1 MIITTI
7 EELRRCLPSHAIDHI
22 EAFKGYIDNSEHEF
36 LLQPLGQPLYDR
48 LCDWYD
54 ENQPNYS
61 EVEDRD
67 TGYWNRLLL
76 IAQRC
81 VAFDAMSRAIDQQA
95 ISINGA
101 GINFAS
107 ADDYKP
113 ADRDAINAAKL
124 SYQKEAHSALNR
136 LLYTLEQ
143 WCISGTAQPNGS
155 DPNVASQS
163 DASSGSD
170 PSDTSAQASA
180 QPDAPLGSGPDS
192 ASASDAPS
200 APDPSS
206 AISHQT
212 SDIDE
217 RTEITAL
224 WRQSRYFYLVAQLL
238 IPSAVVLQEYLNI
251 YDSREKYIQML
262 PDLHFIQEEQI
273 APAIGEDFCDYLVG
287 QQLRGGTRR
296 DLTAATAAQPKTA
309 EGDTLPATVR
319 RLLHKLRKIEATL
332 LEGRTKVLRVE
343 KDRRIAARDEGM
355 RLLSDWLTW
364 CQQHQT
370 AILRD
375 LDTLH
380 GLPPT
385 AAALLSPADREQMQ
399 EDVLQ
404 ACLEAERPFTDS
416 PMFLAPVFAEESEGQ
431 VIDSSQRNQAT
442 CPHDSQIDGMLV
454 TPPLL

>member
-1 MIITTI
+1 MIITTT
-7 EELRRCLPSHAIDHI
+7 EELRRCLPSHAIDHV

-36 LLQPLGQPLYDR
+36 LLQPLGQPLYDK

-54 ENQPNYS
+54 ENQPTYS
-61 EVEDRD
+61 EVEDRE

-143 WCISGTAQPNGS
+143 WTCQGA
-155 DPNVASQS
+155 
-163 DASSGSD
+163 
-170 PSDTSAQASA
+170 DTSAQAESTGTGSA
-180 QPDAPLGSGPDS
+180 DT
-192 ASASDAPS
+192 SDAPAS
-200 APDPSS
+200 GDQVSVPVTDD
-206 AISHQT
+206 T
-212 SDIDE
+212 E

-238 IPSAVVLQEYLNI
+238 IPSAVVLQEYLNV
-251 YDSREKYIQML
+251 YDNREKYIQML

-273 APAIGEDFCDYLVG
+273 APAIGEDFCDKLVAL
-287 QQLRGGTRR
+287 QLRGGTRR

-309 EGDTLPATVR
+309 DGDTLPATVR

-343 KDRRIAARDEGM
+343 KDRRIAAHDEGM
-355 RLLSDWLTW
+355 RLLSDWLAW
-364 CQQHQT
+364 CQQRQT

-375 LDTLH
+375 LDTLA
-380 GLPPT
+380 GLPAT
-385 AAALLSPADREQMQ
+385 AAALLSP
-399 EDVLQ
+399 EDQKKLDPAQ
-404 ACLEAERPFTDS
+404 LAALLEAERPFTDS
-416 PMFLAPVFAEESEGQ
+416 PMFLAPVWEQ
-431 VIDSSQRNQAT
+431 PQSSGTAPGA
-442 CPHDSQIDGMLV
+442 CPHNTNDYEIDGMLV
-454 TPPLL
+454 TAPLL

>member
-54 ENQPNYS
+54 ENQPTYS
-61 EVEDRD
+61 EVEDRE

-81 VAFDAMSRAIDQQA
+81 VTFDAMSRAIDQQA

-143 WCISGTAQPNGS
+143 WTAQCP
-155 DPNVASQS
+155 
-163 DASSGSD
+163 
-170 PSDTSAQASA
+170 
-180 QPDAPLGSGPDS
+180 
-192 ASASDAPS
+192 
-200 APDPSS
+200 
-206 AISHQT
+206 
-212 SDIDE
+212 
-217 RTEITAL
+217 TEEDVTAETQEL
-224 WRQSRYFYLVAQLL
+224 YEICKFWRSSRYFYLVAQLL

-251 YDSREKYIQML
+251 YDSREKFIQML
-262 PDLHFIQEEQI
+262 PDLHFIQEEII
-273 APAIGEDFCDYLVG
+273 APAIGEDFCEFLVG
-287 QQLRGGTRR
+287 MQTTGGTKR
-296 DLTAATAAQPKTA
+296 DATAAVSSEPKVLA
-309 EGDTLPATVR
+309 DDSEIPATTR

-332 LEGRTKVLRVE
+332 LEGRTRVIKVD
-343 KDRRIAARDEGM
+343 KDRKIQAHDEGI
-355 RLLSDWLTW
+355 RLLGQWREY
-364 CQQHQT
+364 CQLHQS
-370 AILRD
+370 AILKD
-375 LDTLH
+375 LDTIH
-380 GLPPT
+380 GLPAT
-385 AAALLSPADREQMQ
+385 AAALLSPAERE
-399 EDVLQ
+399 EIAPDVLN
-404 ACLEAERPFTDS
+404 ACLEAEEPFTTS
-416 PMFLAPVFAEESEGQ
+416 PMFVAPVFAEPDGAKGSGT
-431 VIDSSQRNQAT
+431 SAP
-442 CPHDSQIDGMLV
+442 CPCDHDCEIDGMLV

>member
-1 MIITTI
+1 MLITTI
-7 EELRRCLPSHAIDHI
+7 EELRLCFPSHAIDHI
-22 EAFKGYIDNSEHEF
+22 DAFVGYIDNSEHEF
-36 LLQPLGQPLYDR
+36 LLQPLGQPLYDK

-54 ENQPNYS
+54 QNKPVMTTIDDKQA
-61 EVEDRD
+61 
-67 TGYWNRLLL
+67 GYYNKLLL

-95 ISINGA
+95 ISINGS

-136 LLYTLEQ
+136 LLYTLELWTCQ
-143 WCISGTAQPNGS
+143 GS
-155 DPNVASQS
+155 D
-163 DASSGSD
+163 
-170 PSDTSAQASA
+170 DT
-180 QPDAPLGSGPDS
+180 
-192 ASASDAPS
+192 
-200 APDPSS
+200 
-206 AISHQT
+206 
-212 SDIDE
+212 E

-273 APAIGEDFCDYLVG
+273 APAIGEDFCDRLVAL
-287 QQLRGGTRR
+287 QLRGGTRR

-309 EGDTLPATVR
+309 EDDTLPATVR

-355 RLLSDWLTW
+355 RLLSDWLAW
-364 CQQHQT
+364 CQQHQQ
-370 AILRD
+370 AILHD
-375 LDTLH
+375 LDTLA
-380 GLPPT
+380 GLPAT
-385 AAALLSPADREQMQ
+385 AAALLSPDDQKKLDPAQ
-399 EDVLQ
+399 L
-404 ACLEAERPFTDS
+404 AALLEAERPFTDS
-416 PMFLAPVFAEESEGQ
+416 PMFLAPVWEQ
-431 VIDSSQRNQAT
+431 PQSSGTAPDA
-442 CPHDSQIDGMLV
+442 CPHDTHDCEIDGMLV
-454 TPPLL
+454 TAPLL

>member
-36 LLQPLGQPLYDR
+36 LLQPLGQPLYDK

-54 ENQPNYS
+54 ENQPTYS
-61 EVEDRD
+61 EVEDRE

-143 WCISGTAQPNGS
+143 WCVNGTAQPNGS
-155 DPNVASQS
+155 DTDVASQS
-163 DASSGSD
+163 DASAGSD
-170 PSDTSAQASA
+170 PSNT
-180 QPDAPLGSGPDS
+180 
-192 ASASDAPS
+192 
-200 APDPSS
+200 
-206 AISHQT
+206 
-212 SDIDE
+212 E

-262 PDLHFIQEEQI
+262 PDLHYVQEEQI
-273 APAIGEDFCDYLVG
+273 APAIGEDFCDRLVAL
-287 QQLRGGTRR
+287 QLRGGTRR

-309 EGDTLPATVR
+309 EDDTLPATTR

-364 CQQHQT
+364 CQQHQQ
-370 AILRD
+370 AILFD
-375 LDTLH
+375 LDTLA
-380 GLPPT
+380 GLPAT
-385 AAALLSPADREQMQ
+385 AAAMLSP
-399 EDVLQ
+399 EDQKKLDPAQ
-404 ACLEAERPFTDS
+404 LAALLEAERPFTDS
-416 PMFLAPVFAEESEGQ
+416 PMFLAPVFAEPEAAKGSGT
-431 VIDSSQRNQAT
+431 SAP
-442 CPHDSQIDGMLV
+442 CPCDHDCEIDGMLV
-454 TPPLL
+454 TAPLL

>member
-36 LLQPLGQPLYDR
+36 LLQPLGQPLYDK

-54 ENQPNYS
+54 ENHETYS
-61 EVEDRD
+61 EVEDRE

-76 IAQRC
+76 TAQRC

-143 WCISGTAQPNGS
+143 WCISGTAQPSGS
-155 DPNVASQS
+155 DTDVASQS
-163 DASSGSD
+163 DASAGSD
-170 PSDTSAQASA
+170 PSDTSA

-192 ASASDAPS
+192 ASQGDAQS
-200 APDPSS
+200 APDPQS
-206 AISHQT
+206 
-212 SDIDE
+212 
-217 RTEITAL
+217 EITAL

-273 APAIGEDFCDYLVG
+273 APSIGEDFCDYLVG

-309 EGDTLPATVR
+309 EGDTLPATTR

-332 LEGRTKVLRVE
+332 LEGRTKVIKVE

-375 LDTLH
+375 LDTLA

-385 AAALLSPADREQMQ
+385 AAALLSPQDREQLE

-416 PMFLAPVFAEESEGQ
+416 PMFLAPVWESESSGTGSADTKRSAGSGACPC
-431 VIDSSQRNQAT
+431 DSD
-442 CPHDSQIDGMLV
+442 CEIDGMLV

>member
-1 MIITTI
+1 MIITTT

-36 LLQPLGQPLYDR
+36 LLQPLGQPLYDK

-54 ENQPNYS
+54 ENQPTYS

-81 VAFDAMSRAIDQQA
+81 VAFDTMSRAIDQQA

-143 WCISGTAQPNGS
+143 WTAQCPAEE
-155 DPNVASQS
+155 DVTA
-163 DASSGSD
+163 
-170 PSDTSAQASA
+170 DTEE
-180 QPDAPLGSGPDS
+180 LY
-192 ASASDAPS
+192 
-200 APDPSS
+200 
-206 AISHQT
+206 
-212 SDIDE
+212 
-217 RTEITAL
+217 EICKF
-224 WRQSRYFYLVAQLL
+224 WRSSRYFYLAAQLF
-238 IPSAVVLQEYLNI
+238 IPSATVLQEYWT
-251 YDSREKYIQML
+251 YFDSREKFIQML

-273 APAIGEDFCDYLVG
+273 APAIGEDFCETLVDM
-287 QQLRGGTRR
+287 QLKGGTKR
-296 DLTAATAAQPKTA
+296 DATAATSSTPKVLA
-309 EGDTLPATVR
+309 DDSDIPATTR

-332 LEGRTKVLRVE
+332 LEGRTKVIKVD

-355 RLLSDWLTW
+355 RLLSDWLAW

-375 LDTLH
+375 LDTLA
-380 GLPPT
+380 GLPAT
-385 AAALLSPADREQMQ
+385 AAALLSP
-399 EDVLQ
+399 EDQKKLDPAQ
-404 ACLEAERPFTDS
+404 LAALLEAERPFTDS
-416 PMFLAPVFAEESEGQ
+416 PMFLAPVWESE
-431 VIDSSQRNQAT
+431 SSDAKGSGT
-442 CPHDSQIDGMLV
+442 SAPCPCDHDHEIDGMLV

>member
-1 MIITTI
+1 MIITTT

-36 LLQPLGQPLYDR
+36 LLQPLGQPLYDK

-54 ENQPNYS
+54 QNQPTYS
-61 EVEDRD
+61 EVEDRE

-81 VAFDAMSRAIDQQA
+81 VAFDTMSRAIDQQA

-143 WCISGTAQPNGS
+143 WTAQCPAEE
-155 DPNVASQS
+155 DVTA
-163 DASSGSD
+163 
-170 PSDTSAQASA
+170 DTEE
-180 QPDAPLGSGPDS
+180 LY
-192 ASASDAPS
+192 
-200 APDPSS
+200 
-206 AISHQT
+206 
-212 SDIDE
+212 
-217 RTEITAL
+217 EICKF
-224 WRQSRYFYLVAQLL
+224 WRSSRYFYLAAQLF
-238 IPSAVVLQEYLNI
+238 IPSATVLQEYWT
-251 YDSREKYIQML
+251 YFDSREKFIQML

-273 APAIGEDFCDYLVG
+273 APAIGEDFCEFLVG
-287 QQLRGGTRR
+287 MQLKGGTKR
-296 DLTAATAAQPKTA
+296 DATAATSSTPKVLADDSDIPPT
-309 EGDTLPATVR
+309 TR

-332 LEGRTKVLRVE
+332 LEGRTKVIKVD

-375 LDTLH
+375 LDTLA
-380 GLPPT
+380 GLPAT
-385 AAALLSPADREQMQ
+385 AAALLSP
-399 EDVLQ
+399 EDQKKLDPAQ
-404 ACLEAERPFTDS
+404 LAALLEAERPFTDS
-416 PMFLAPVFAEESEGQ
+416 PMFLAPVWESE
-431 VIDSSQRNQAT
+431 SSDAKGSGT
-442 CPHDSQIDGMLV
+442 SAPCPCDHDHEIDGMLV

>member
-1 MIITTI
+1 MIITTT

-36 LLQPLGQPLYDR
+36 LLQPLGQPLYDK

-54 ENQPNYS
+54 ENQPTYS
-61 EVEDRD
+61 EVEDRE

-143 WCISGTAQPNGS
+143 WTAQCP
-155 DPNVASQS
+155 AAE
-163 DASSGSD
+163 DAKE
-170 PSDTSAQASA
+170 DTEE
-180 QPDAPLGSGPDS
+180 LF
-192 ASASDAPS
+192 
-200 APDPSS
+200 
-206 AISHQT
+206 
-212 SDIDE
+212 
-217 RTEITAL
+217 EICKF
-224 WRQSRYFYLVAQLL
+224 WRSSRYFYLVAQLL
-238 IPSAVVLQEYLNI
+238 IPSATVLQEYLNI
-251 YDSREKYIQML
+251 YDSREKFIQML

-273 APAIGEDFCDYLVG
+273 APAIGEDFCEFLVG
-287 QQLRGGTRR
+287 MQLKGGTKR
-296 DLTAATAAQPKTA
+296 DATAAVSSTPKVLADDSDIPPT
-309 EGDTLPATVR
+309 TR

-332 LEGRTKVLRVE
+332 LEGRTKVIKVD

-364 CQQHQT
+364 CQQHQQ
-370 AILRD
+370 AILFD
-375 LDTLH
+375 LDTLA
-380 GLPPT
+380 GLPAT
-385 AAALLSPADREQMQ
+385 AAALLSP
-399 EDVLQ
+399 EDQKKLDPAQ
-404 ACLEAERPFTDS
+404 LAALLEAERPFTDS
-416 PMFLAPVFAEESEGQ
+416 PMFLAPVFAEPEAAKGSGT
-431 VIDSSQRNQAT
+431 SAP
-442 CPHDSQIDGMLV
+442 CPCDHDCEIDGMLV
-454 TPPLL
+454 TAPLL

>member
-61 EVEDRD
+61 EVEDRE
-67 TGYWNRLLL
+67 TGYYNRLLL

-107 ADDYKP
+107 AEDYKP

-143 WCISGTAQPNGS
+143 WCIGQSGGQAPGALPDTESTGTGSADSNDATA
-155 DPNVASQS
+155 
-163 DASSGSD
+163 SGD
-170 PSDTSAQASA
+170 QVPVPLIPGEADT
-180 QPDAPLGSGPDS
+180 
-192 ASASDAPS
+192 
-200 APDPSS
+200 
-206 AISHQT
+206 
-212 SDIDE
+212 E
-217 RTEITAL
+217 RTEITTL
-224 WRQSRYFYLVAQLL
+224 WRQSRDFYLVAQLL
-238 IPSAVVLQEYLNI
+238 IPSAVVLQDYLNI
-251 YDSREKYIQML
+251 YDSREKFIQML

-273 APAIGEDFCDYLVG
+273 ATAIGEDFCDDLVDR
-287 QQLRGGTRR
+287 QLRGGTRR
-296 DLTAATAAQPKTA
+296 DLTAATSAQPKTDA
-309 EGDTLPATVR
+309 ADTLPPTTR
-319 RLLHKLRKIEATL
+319 RLLHKLRKIAATL
-332 LEGRTKVLRVE
+332 LESRTKVLRVD

-355 RLLSDWLTW
+355 RLLSDWLAW
-364 CQQHQT
+364 CRQHQQ

-375 LDTLH
+375 LDTAH

-385 AAALLSPADREQMQ
+385 AAALLSPEERQKMQ

-404 ACLEAERPFTDS
+404 ACLEAEQPFTDS
-416 PMFLAPVFAEESEGQ
+416 PMFLAPVWESE
-431 VIDSSQRNQAT
+431 SSGTGSADTKRSAGSGA
-442 CPHDSQIDGMLV
+442 CPHDSDCGIDSMLV

>member
-1 MIITTI
+1 MIITTT

-36 LLQPLGQPLYDR
+36 LLQPLGQPLYDK

-54 ENQPNYS
+54 ENQPTYS
-61 EVEDRD
+61 EVEDRE

-143 WCISGTAQPNGS
+143 WAESTGTM
-155 DPNVASQS
+155 
-163 DASSGSD
+163 
-170 PSDTSAQASA
+170 
-180 QPDAPLGSGPDS
+180 LGEAD
-192 ASASDAPS
+192 
-200 APDPSS
+200 
-206 AISHQT
+206 
-212 SDIDE
+212 DE

-273 APAIGEDFCDYLVG
+273 APAIGEDFCDELVAL
-287 QQLRGGTRR
+287 QLRGGTRC

-309 EGDTLPATVR
+309 EGDMLPATTR

-332 LEGRTKVLRVE
+332 LEGRTKVIKVE

-364 CQQHQT
+364 CQQHQS

-385 AAALLSPADREQMQ
+385 AAALLSP
-399 EDVLQ
+399 EDQKKLDPAQ
-404 ACLEAERPFTDS
+404 LAALLEAERPFTDS
-416 PMFLAPVFAEESEGQ
+416 PMFLAPVFAEPEAAKGSGT
-431 VIDSSQRNQAT
+431 SAP
-442 CPHDSQIDGMLV
+442 CPCDHDCEIDGILV

>member
-7 EELRRCLPSHAIDHI
+7 EELRLCFPSHAIDHI

-107 ADDYKP
+107 AEDYKP

-143 WCISGTAQPNGS
+143 WCVGHGS

-170 PSDTSAQASA
+170 PSNTSAQASGGE
-180 QPDAPLGSGPDS
+180 LGSGPDS
-192 ASASDAPS
+192 ASASDAQS
-200 APDPSS
+200 APDPQS
-206 AISHQT
+206 
-212 SDIDE
+212 
-217 RTEITAL
+217 EITAL

-251 YDSREKYIQML
+251 YDSREKFIQML
-262 PDLHFIQEEQI
+262 PDLHFIQEEII
-273 APAIGEDFCDYLVG
+273 APAIGEDFCEFLVG
-287 QQLRGGTRR
+287 MQTTGGTKR
-296 DLTAATAAQPKTA
+296 DATAAVSSEPKVLA
-309 EGDTLPATVR
+309 DDSEIPATTR

-332 LEGRTKVLRVE
+332 LEGRTRVIKVD
-343 KDRRIAARDEGM
+343 KDRKIQAHDEGI
-355 RLLSDWLTW
+355 RLLGQWREY
-364 CQQHQT
+364 CQLHQS
-370 AILRD
+370 AILKD
-375 LDTLH
+375 LDTIH
-380 GLPPT
+380 GLPAT
-385 AAALLSPADREQMQ
+385 AAALLSPAERE
-399 EDVLQ
+399 EIAPDVLN
-404 ACLEAERPFTDS
+404 ACLEAEEPFTTS
-416 PMFLAPVFAEESEGQ
+416 PMFVAPVFAEPEGAKG
-431 VIDSSQRNQAT
+431 SGTSAP
-442 CPHDSQIDGMLV
+442 CPCDHEPRIDGMLV
-454 TPPLL
+454 TAPLL

>member
-36 LLQPLGQPLYDR
+36 LLQPLGQPLYDK

-54 ENQPNYS
+54 ENQPTYS
-61 EVEDRD
+61 EVEDRE

-143 WCISGTAQPNGS
+143 WTAQCP
-155 DPNVASQS
+155 
-163 DASSGSD
+163 
-170 PSDTSAQASA
+170 
-180 QPDAPLGSGPDS
+180 
-192 ASASDAPS
+192 
-200 APDPSS
+200 
-206 AISHQT
+206 
-212 SDIDE
+212 
-217 RTEITAL
+217 TEEDVTAETQEL
-224 WRQSRYFYLVAQLL
+224 YEICKFWRSSRYFYLVAQLL

-251 YDSREKYIQML
+251 YDSREKFIQML

-273 APAIGEDFCDYLVG
+273 APSIGEDFCEFLVG
-287 QQLRGGTRR
+287 MQLKGGTKR
-296 DLTAATAAQPKTA
+296 DATAAVSGEPKVLA
-309 EGDTLPATVR
+309 DDSEIPATTR

-332 LEGRTKVLRVE
+332 LEGRTRVIKVD
-343 KDRRIAARDEGM
+343 KDRKIQAHDEGI
-355 RLLSDWLTW
+355 RLLGQWRDY
-364 CQQHQT
+364 CQLHQS
-370 AILRD
+370 AILKD
-375 LDTLH
+375 LDTIH
-380 GLPPT
+380 GLPAT
-385 AAALLSPADREQMQ
+385 AAALLSPAERE
-399 EDVLQ
+399 EIAPDVLN
-404 ACLEAERPFTDS
+404 ACLEAEEPFTTS
-416 PMFLAPVFAEESEGQ
+416 PMFLAPVFAEPEGAKG
-431 VIDSSQRNQAT
+431 SGTSAP
-442 CPHDSQIDGMLV
+442 CPCDHEPRIDGMLV

>member
-54 ENQPNYS
+54 ENQPTYS

-143 WCISGTAQPNGS
+143 WACQGTAQPNGS

-163 DASSGSD
+163 DASQGSD
-170 PSDTSAQASA
+170 PRNTSASSA
-180 QPDAPLGSGPDS
+180 APLGSGPDR
-192 ASASDAPS
+192 ASASDSQS
-200 APDPSS
+200 APDPNLSFCSS
-206 AISHQT
+206 
-212 SDIDE
+212 
-217 RTEITAL
+217 
-224 WRQSRYFYLVAQLL
+224 V
-238 IPSAVVLQEYLNI
+238 
-251 YDSREKYIQML
+251 
-262 PDLHFIQEEQI
+262 
-273 APAIGEDFCDYLVG
+273 
-287 QQLRGGTRR
+287 
-296 DLTAATAAQPKTA
+296 
-309 EGDTLPATVR
+309 
-319 RLLHKLRKIEATL
+319 
-332 LEGRTKVLRVE
+332 
-343 KDRRIAARDEGM
+343 
-355 RLLSDWLTW
+355 
-364 CQQHQT
+364 
-370 AILRD
+370 
-375 LDTLH
+375 
-380 GLPPT
+380 
-385 AAALLSPADREQMQ
+385 
-399 EDVLQ
+399 
-404 ACLEAERPFTDS
+404 
-416 PMFLAPVFAEESEGQ
+416 
-431 VIDSSQRNQAT
+431 
-442 CPHDSQIDGMLV
+442 
-454 TPPLL
+454 

>member
-36 LLQPLGQPLYDR
+36 LLQPLGQPLYDK

-54 ENQPNYS
+54 QNQPTYS
-61 EVEDRD
+61 EVEDRE

-81 VAFDAMSRAIDQQA
+81 VAFDTMSRAIDQQA

-143 WCISGTAQPNGS
+143 WTAQCPAAE
-155 DPNVASQS
+155 DVKE
-163 DASSGSD
+163 
-170 PSDTSAQASA
+170 DTQE
-180 QPDAPLGSGPDS
+180 LF
-192 ASASDAPS
+192 
-200 APDPSS
+200 
-206 AISHQT
+206 
-212 SDIDE
+212 
-217 RTEITAL
+217 EICKF
-224 WRQSRYFYLVAQLL
+224 WRSSRYFYLVAQLL

-251 YDSREKYIQML
+251 YDSREKFIQML
-262 PDLHFIQEEQI
+262 PDLHFIQEEII
-273 APAIGEDFCDYLVG
+273 APAIGEDFCEFLVG
-287 QQLRGGTRR
+287 MQTTGGTKR
-296 DLTAATAAQPKTA
+296 DATAAVSSEPKVLA
-309 EGDTLPATVR
+309 DDSEIPATTR

-332 LEGRTKVLRVE
+332 LEGRTRVIKVD
-343 KDRRIAARDEGM
+343 KDRKIQAHDEGI
-355 RLLSDWLTW
+355 RLLGQWREY
-364 CQQHQT
+364 CQLHQS
-370 AILRD
+370 AILKD
-375 LDTLH
+375 LDTIH
-380 GLPPT
+380 GLPAT
-385 AAALLSPADREQMQ
+385 AAALLSPAERE
-399 EDVLQ
+399 EIAPDVLN
-404 ACLEAERPFTDS
+404 ACLEAEEPFTTS
-416 PMFLAPVFAEESEGQ
+416 PMFVAPVFAEPDGAKGSGT
-431 VIDSSQRNQAT
+431 SAP
-442 CPHDSQIDGMLV
+442 CPCDHEPRIDGMLV

>member
-1 MIITTI
+1 MIITTT

-36 LLQPLGQPLYDR
+36 LLQPLGQPLYDK

-54 ENQPNYS
+54 ENQPTYS
-61 EVEDRD
+61 EVEDRE

-143 WCISGTAQPNGS
+143 WTAQCP
-155 DPNVASQS
+155 AAE
-163 DASSGSD
+163 DAKE
-170 PSDTSAQASA
+170 DTEE
-180 QPDAPLGSGPDS
+180 LF
-192 ASASDAPS
+192 
-200 APDPSS
+200 
-206 AISHQT
+206 
-212 SDIDE
+212 
-217 RTEITAL
+217 EICKF
-224 WRQSRYFYLVAQLL
+224 WRSSRYFYLVAQLL
-238 IPSAVVLQEYLNI
+238 IPSATVLQEYLNI
-251 YDSREKYIQML
+251 YDSREKFIQML

-273 APAIGEDFCDYLVG
+273 APAIGEDFCEFLVG
-287 QQLRGGTRR
+287 MQLKGGTKR
-296 DLTAATAAQPKTA
+296 DATAAVSSTPKVLADDSDIPPT
-309 EGDTLPATVR
+309 TR

-364 CQQHQT
+364 CQQHQQ

-375 LDTLH
+375 LDTLA
-380 GLPPT
+380 GLPAT
-385 AAALLSPADREQMQ
+385 AAALLSP
-399 EDVLQ
+399 EDQKKLDPAQ
-404 ACLEAERPFTDS
+404 LAALLEAERPFTDS
-416 PMFLAPVFAEESEGQ
+416 PMFLAPVFAEPEAAKGSGT
-431 VIDSSQRNQAT
+431 SAP
-442 CPHDSQIDGMLV
+442 CPCDHDCEIDGMLV

>member
-54 ENQPNYS
+54 ENQPTYS
-61 EVEDRD
+61 EVEDRE

-107 ADDYKP
+107 AEDYKP

-124 SYQKEAHSALNR
+124 SYQKEAHSAINR

-143 WCISGTAQPNGS
+143 WAESTGTM
-155 DPNVASQS
+155 
-163 DASSGSD
+163 
-170 PSDTSAQASA
+170 
-180 QPDAPLGSGPDS
+180 LGEAD
-192 ASASDAPS
+192 
-200 APDPSS
+200 
-206 AISHQT
+206 
-212 SDIDE
+212 DE

-273 APAIGEDFCDYLVG
+273 APAIGEDFCDELVAL
-287 QQLRGGTRR
+287 QLRGGTRR

-309 EGDTLPATVR
+309 EGDTLPPTTR

-332 LEGRTKVLRVE
+332 LEGRTKVIKVE

-355 RLLSDWLTW
+355 RLLSDWLAW

-385 AAALLSPADREQMQ
+385 AAALLSP
-399 EDVLQ
+399 EDQKKLDPAQ
-404 ACLEAERPFTDS
+404 LAALLEAERPFTDS
-416 PMFLAPVFAEESEGQ
+416 PMFLVPVFAEPEG
-431 VIDSSQRNQAT
+431 SKGSGTSAP
-442 CPHDSQIDGMLV
+442 CPCDHDCEIDGMLV

>member
-54 ENQPNYS
+54 ENHETYS
-61 EVEDRD
+61 EVEDRE

-76 IAQRC
+76 TAQRC

-143 WCISGTAQPNGS
+143 WTCQGS
-155 DPNVASQS
+155 DTNVASQS

-170 PSDTSAQASA
+170 PSD
-180 QPDAPLGSGPDS
+180 
-192 ASASDAPS
+192 
-200 APDPSS
+200 
-206 AISHQT
+206 
-212 SDIDE
+212 E
-217 RTEITAL
+217 RTEIVAL

-251 YDSREKYIQML
+251 YDSREKFIQML
-262 PDLHFIQEEQI
+262 PDLHFIQEEII
-273 APAIGEDFCDYLVG
+273 APAIGEDFCEFLVG
-287 QQLRGGTRR
+287 MQTTGGTKR
-296 DLTAATAAQPKTA
+296 DATAAVSSEPKVLA
-309 EGDTLPATVR
+309 DDSEIPATTR

-332 LEGRTKVLRVE
+332 LEGRTRVIKVD
-343 KDRRIAARDEGM
+343 KDRKIQAHDEGI
-355 RLLSDWLTW
+355 RLLGQWRDY
-364 CQQHQT
+364 CQQHQS
-370 AILRD
+370 AILKD
-375 LDTLH
+375 LDTIH

-385 AAALLSPADREQMQ
+385 AAALLSPTDREQLAP
-399 EDVLQ
+399 DVLN

-416 PMFLAPVFAEESEGQ
+416 PMFLAPVFAEPEGAKG
-431 VIDSSQRNQAT
+431 SGTSAP
-442 CPHDSQIDGMLV
+442 CPCDHEPRIDGMLV

>member
-36 LLQPLGQPLYDR
+36 LLQPLGQPLYDK

-54 ENQPNYS
+54 ENQPTYS

-143 WCISGTAQPNGS
+143 WTAQCP
-155 DPNVASQS
+155 
-163 DASSGSD
+163 
-170 PSDTSAQASA
+170 
-180 QPDAPLGSGPDS
+180 
-192 ASASDAPS
+192 
-200 APDPSS
+200 
-206 AISHQT
+206 
-212 SDIDE
+212 
-217 RTEITAL
+217 TEEDVTAETQEL
-224 WRQSRYFYLVAQLL
+224 YEICKFWRSSRYFYLVAQLL

-251 YDSREKYIQML
+251 YDSREKFIQML
-262 PDLHFIQEEQI
+262 PDLHFIQEEII
-273 APAIGEDFCDYLVG
+273 APAIGEDFCEFLVG
-287 QQLRGGTRR
+287 MQTTGGTKR
-296 DLTAATAAQPKTA
+296 DATAAVSSEPKVLA
-309 EGDTLPATVR
+309 DDSEIPATTR

-332 LEGRTKVLRVE
+332 LEGRTRVIKVD
-343 KDRRIAARDEGM
+343 KDRKIQAHDEGI
-355 RLLSDWLTW
+355 RLLGQWREY
-364 CQQHQT
+364 CQLHQS
-370 AILRD
+370 AILKD
-375 LDTLH
+375 LDTIH
-380 GLPPT
+380 GLPAT
-385 AAALLSPADREQMQ
+385 AAALLSPAERE
-399 EDVLQ
+399 EIAPDVLN
-404 ACLEAERPFTDS
+404 ACLEAEEPFTTS
-416 PMFLAPVFAEESEGQ
+416 PMFVAPVFAEPEGAKG
-431 VIDSSQRNQAT
+431 SGTSAP
-442 CPHDSQIDGMLV
+442 CPCDHEPRIDGMLV

>member
-61 EVEDRD
+61 EVEDRE
-67 TGYWNRLLL
+67 TGYYNRLLL

-143 WCISGTAQPNGS
+143 WCIEGS
-155 DPNVASQS
+155 D
-163 DASSGSD
+163 
-170 PSDTSAQASA
+170 DT
-180 QPDAPLGSGPDS
+180 
-192 ASASDAPS
+192 
-200 APDPSS
+200 
-206 AISHQT
+206 
-212 SDIDE
+212 E
-217 RTEITAL
+217 RTEITTL

-238 IPSAVVLQEYLNI
+238 IPSAVVLQDYLNI
-251 YDSREKYIQML
+251 YDSREKFIQML

-273 APAIGEDFCDYLVG
+273 APAIGEDFCDYLVDM
-287 QQLRGGTRR
+287 QLRGGTRR
-296 DLTAATAAQPKTA
+296 DLTAATSAQPKTDA
-309 EGDTLPATVR
+309 ADTLPPTTR
-319 RLLHKLRKIEATL
+319 RLLHKLRKIAATL

-355 RLLSDWLTW
+355 RLLSDWLAW
-364 CQQHQT
+364 CQQHQQ

-375 LDTLH
+375 LDTAH
-380 GLPPT
+380 GLPPA
-385 AAALLSPADREQMQ
+385 AAALLSPADREQLE

-404 ACLEAERPFTDS
+404 ACLEAEQPFTDS
-416 PMFLAPVFAEESEGQ
+416 PMFLAPVWESESEGQ
-431 VIDSSQRNQAT
+431 VLDSSQRNQAT
-442 CPHDSQIDGMLV
+442 CPHDSIDGMLV

>member
-1 MIITTI
+1 MIITTT

-54 ENQPNYS
+54 ENQPTYS

-107 ADDYKP
+107 AEDYKP

-143 WCISGTAQPNGS
+143 WTESTGEA
-155 DPNVASQS
+155 
-163 DASSGSD
+163 
-170 PSDTSAQASA
+170 
-180 QPDAPLGSGPDS
+180 
-192 ASASDAPS
+192 
-200 APDPSS
+200 
-206 AISHQT
+206 
-212 SDIDE
+212 DE

-251 YDSREKYIQML
+251 YDSREKFIQML

-273 APAIGEDFCDYLVG
+273 APAIGEDFCDELVA

-309 EGDTLPATVR
+309 EGDTLPATTR

-364 CQQHQT
+364 CQQHQQ
-370 AILRD
+370 AILFD

-416 PMFLAPVFAEESEGQ
+416 PMFLAPVFAEPEGAKG
-431 VIDSSQRNQAT
+431 SGTSAP
-442 CPHDSQIDGMLV
+442 CPCDHEPRIDGMLV